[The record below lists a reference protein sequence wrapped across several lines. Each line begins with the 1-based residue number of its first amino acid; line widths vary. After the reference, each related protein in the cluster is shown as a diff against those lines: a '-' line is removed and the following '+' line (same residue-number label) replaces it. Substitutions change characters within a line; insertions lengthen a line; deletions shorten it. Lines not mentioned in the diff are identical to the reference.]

1 METVESNHSESAVAT
16 TKFGRHRIQRV
27 WQRFRLETARI
38 HPNPPEST
46 RIHPQTSISVG
57 IYPKW
62 NSFHESSPSNPGN
75 FQQRCCDLPELRW
88 WPSGRLECG
97 YCHAINSCANEWK
110 CANPHWPI
118 PASTSLADSSI
129 PPINQSINQS
139 IRSRQLIIYESIY
152 EKYKSNTSMR
162 K

>member
-1 METVESNHSESAVAT
+1 MNCVTGSLLQTLKQSKQSTEWKLSNPIIQNQQLRLPNLGAIESNESGNDSDW
-16 TKFGRHRIQRV
+16 K
-27 WQRFRLETARI
+27 
-38 HPNPPEST
+38 PPEST

-139 IRSRQLIIYESIY
+139 IRVRG
-152 EKYKSNTSMR
+152 TSYSH
-162 K
+162 